1 MSVKPDWSTT
11 SPMEMKMGS
20 LDKMVYGTNLEES
33 DVLEVDKPHDLGGV
47 PFTLSHTVDVAKAVV
62 VSTTQKIDMAD
73 AKKGEEMYSKVED
86 IATMLSKV
94 YKWVEDCKSLYNLD
108 DYLHLFNVSQC

>member
-1 MSVKPDWSTT
+1 M
-11 SPMEMKMGS
+11 
-20 LDKMVYGTNLEES
+20 
-33 DVLEVDKPHDLGGV
+33 
-47 PFTLSHTVDVAKAVV
+47 V

-73 AKKGEEMYSKVED
+73 AKKEEEMYSKVEH
-86 IATMLSKV
+86 IATTLSKV